1 MLAERLQVSGDLM
14 NVSPF
19 QTAKKVKN
27 CNDGR
32 GNVCYNI
39 GRLEE
44 GGMKKKIIPIVIA
57 IVLIIIIGGVTFG
70 SKILEKYSYSKERA
84 DLNAYYGITGS
95 QEAAI
100 VLQDEIV
107 EEKAKIAD
115 GICYLDMATVH
126 KYLNDRFYVDA
137 GEGLLLYTLPEDIVK
152 NSIGSSVKETAQGS
166 EELGYTAA
174 MWEGDTLYVA
184 LDYIKQYTN
193 FSYQLFTDPYRIQL
207 TTEWP
212 SYEVAA
218 ISKNTQ
224 VRVKGGVKSE
234 ILTDVQKGDQVVVL
248 EQMETWSKVKT
259 ADSVIGYVENKR
271 LTGIRSE
278 QPIPVN
284 DYQEPE
290 YTSLTRDHK
299 INLGWHVV
307 ASAAGND
314 TFNSVTANA
323 KNLNVIAPTWFKL
336 CDNEGGYTSFASTDY
351 VQKAH
356 DRGLEVWA
364 LIENIEYK
372 DSISMYEILSSTTT
386 RQKLIDSL
394 MNDLINY
401 GIDGINVDFEQL
413 SMDCGEHFIEFI
425 RELSV
430 ACRKNGKVLS
440 VDNYVPRDFNDYYDR
455 EEQGIVADY
464 VIVMG
469 YDEHYAGSKEA
480 GSVASIDYVED
491 GIAQTVNEVPA
502 EKVINAVPFYTRI
515 WETTGDGIS
524 SQAVDMATAEQ
535 FISNHSITTEW
546 DETTCQNYGE
556 YISGDSRYQV
566 WLEDEDSIRVKLN
579 VMENYGIGGVA
590 EWRLGFEK
598 PEIWDV
604 IGEYLDK

>member
-1 MLAERLQVSGDLM
+1 
-14 NVSPF
+14 
-19 QTAKKVKN
+19 
-27 CNDGR
+27 
-32 GNVCYNI
+32 
-39 GRLEE
+39 
-44 GGMKKKIIPIVIA
+44 MKKKIIPIVIA

-70 SKILEKYSYSKERA
+70 SRILEKYSYSKERA

-107 EEKAKIAD
+107 EEKARISD
-115 GICYLDMATVH
+115 GICYLDMATIH
-126 KYLNDRFYVDA
+126 KYLNDRFYVDG
-137 GEGLLLYTLPEDIVK
+137 GEGLLLYTLPEDIVR

-174 MWEGDTLYVA
+174 IWEGDTLYVA

-212 SYEVAA
+212 SYEVAS
-218 ISKNTQ
+218 ICKNTQ

-234 ILTDVQKGDQVVVL
+234 ILTDVQKGDQVSVL

-278 QPIPVN
+278 QPIPVT

-307 ASAAGND
+307 ASAGGND

-323 KNLNVIAPTWFKL
+323 GNLNVISPTWFKL
-336 CDNEGGYTSFASTDY
+336 CDNEGGYTSFASADY

-394 MNDLINY
+394 MNDLITY

-413 SMDCGEHFIEFI
+413 SMDCGEHFVEFI

-455 EEQGIVADY
+455 KEQGIVADY

-491 GIAQTVNEVPA
+491 GIAQTVKEVPA
-502 EKVINAVPFYTRI
+502 EKVINAIPFYTRI

-524 SQAVDMATAEQ
+524 SQAVDMVTAEQ
-535 FISNHSITTEW
+535 FISNHGITAEW

-556 YISGDSRYQV
+556 YTSGDSRYQV
-566 WLEDEDSIRVKLN
+566 WLEDADSIKVKLN

>member
-1 MLAERLQVSGDLM
+1 
-14 NVSPF
+14 
-19 QTAKKVKN
+19 
-27 CNDGR
+27 
-32 GNVCYNI
+32 
-39 GRLEE
+39 
-44 GGMKKKIIPIVIA
+44 MKKKIIPIVIA

-70 SKILEKYSYSKERA
+70 SRILEKYSYSKERA

-107 EEKAKIAD
+107 EEKAMISD
-115 GICYLDMATVH
+115 GICYLDMATIH
-126 KYLNDRFYVDA
+126 KYLNDRFYVDG
-137 GEGLLLYTLPEDIVK
+137 GEGLLLYTLPEDIVR

-174 MWEGDTLYVA
+174 IWEGDTLYVA

-212 SYEVAA
+212 SYEVAS

-234 ILTDVQKGDQVVVL
+234 ILTDVQKGGQVSVL

-278 QPIPVN
+278 QPIPVT

-307 ASAAGND
+307 ASAGGND

-323 KNLNVIAPTWFKL
+323 GNLNVISPTWFKL
-336 CDNEGGYTSFASTDY
+336 CDNEGGYTSFASADY

-394 MNDLINY
+394 MNDLITY

-413 SMDCGEHFIEFI
+413 SMDCGEHFVEFI

-455 EEQGIVADY
+455 KEQGIVADY

-491 GIAQTVNEVPA
+491 GIAQTVKEVPA
-502 EKVINAVPFYTRI
+502 EKVINAIPFYTRI

-524 SQAVDMATAEQ
+524 SQAVDMVTAEQ
-535 FISNHSITTEW
+535 FISNHGITAEW

-556 YISGDSRYQV
+556 YTSGDSRYQV
-566 WLEDEDSIRVKLN
+566 WLEDADSIKVKLN

>member
-1 MLAERLQVSGDLM
+1 
-14 NVSPF
+14 
-19 QTAKKVKN
+19 
-27 CNDGR
+27 
-32 GNVCYNI
+32 
-39 GRLEE
+39 
-44 GGMKKKIIPIVIA
+44 MKKKIIPIVIA

-70 SKILEKYSYSKERA
+70 SRILEKYSYSKERA

-107 EEKAKIAD
+107 EEKARISD
-115 GICYLDMATVH
+115 GICYLDMATIH
-126 KYLNDRFYVDA
+126 KYLNDRFYVDG
-137 GEGLLLYTLPEDIVK
+137 GEGLLLYTLPEDIVR

-174 MWEGDTLYVA
+174 IWEGDTLYVA

-212 SYEVAA
+212 SYEVAS

-234 ILTDVQKGDQVVVL
+234 ILTDVQKGDQVSVL

-278 QPIPVN
+278 QPIPVT

-307 ASAAGND
+307 ASAGGND

-323 KNLNVIAPTWFKL
+323 GNLNVISPTWFKL
-336 CDNEGGYTSFASTDY
+336 CDNEGGYTSFASADY

-394 MNDLINY
+394 MNDLITY

-413 SMDCGEHFIEFI
+413 SMDCGEHFVEFI
-425 RELSV
+425 RELSA

-440 VDNYVPRDFNDYYDR
+440 VDNYVPRDFNDR
-455 EEQGIVADY
+455 KEQGIVADY

-491 GIAQTVNEVPA
+491 GIAQTVKEVPA
-502 EKVINAVPFYTRI
+502 EKVINAIPFYTRI

-524 SQAVDMATAEQ
+524 SQAVDMVTAEQ
-535 FISNHSITTEW
+535 FISNHSITAEW

-556 YISGDSRYQV
+556 YTSGDSRYQV
-566 WLEDEDSIRVKLN
+566 WLEDADSIKVKLN

>member
-1 MLAERLQVSGDLM
+1 
-14 NVSPF
+14 
-19 QTAKKVKN
+19 
-27 CNDGR
+27 
-32 GNVCYNI
+32 
-39 GRLEE
+39 
-44 GGMKKKIIPIVIA
+44 MKKKIIPIVIA

-70 SKILEKYSYSKERA
+70 SRILEKYSYSKERA

-107 EEKAKIAD
+107 EEKGRISD
-115 GICYLDMATVH
+115 GICYLDIATIH
-126 KYLNDRFYVDA
+126 KYLNDRFYVDG
-137 GEGLLLYTLPEDIVK
+137 GEGLLLYTLPEDIVR

-174 MWEGDTLYVA
+174 IWEGDILYVA

-212 SYEVAA
+212 SYEVAS

-234 ILTDVQKGDQVVVL
+234 ILTDVQKGDQVSVL

-278 QPIPVN
+278 QPIPVT

-307 ASAAGND
+307 ASAGGND

-323 KNLNVIAPTWFKL
+323 GNLNVISPTWFKL
-336 CDNEGGYTSFASTDY
+336 CDNEGGYTSFASADY

-394 MNDLINY
+394 MNDLITY

-413 SMDCGEHFIEFI
+413 SMDCGEHFVEFI

-455 EEQGIVADY
+455 KEQGIVADY

-491 GIAQTVNEVPA
+491 GIAQTVKEVPA
-502 EKVINAVPFYTRI
+502 EKVINAIPFYTRI

-524 SQAVDMATAEQ
+524 SQAVDMVTAEQ
-535 FISNHSITTEW
+535 FISNHGITAEW

-556 YISGDSRYQV
+556 YTSGDSRYQV
-566 WLEDEDSIRVKLN
+566 WLEDADSIKVKLN

>member
-1 MLAERLQVSGDLM
+1 
-14 NVSPF
+14 
-19 QTAKKVKN
+19 
-27 CNDGR
+27 
-32 GNVCYNI
+32 
-39 GRLEE
+39 
-44 GGMKKKIIPIVIA
+44 MKKKIIPIVIA

-70 SKILEKYSYSKERA
+70 SRILEKYSYSKERA

-107 EEKAKIAD
+107 EEKARISD
-115 GICYLDMATVH
+115 GICYLDMATIH
-126 KYLNDRFYVDA
+126 KYLNDRFYVDG
-137 GEGLLLYTLPEDIVK
+137 GEGLLLYTLPEDIVR

-174 MWEGDTLYVA
+174 IWEGDTLYVA

-212 SYEVAA
+212 SYEVAS

-234 ILTDVQKGDQVVVL
+234 ILTDVQKGDQVSVL

-278 QPIPVN
+278 QPIPVT

-307 ASAAGND
+307 ASAGGND

-323 KNLNVIAPTWFKL
+323 GNLNVISPTWFKL
-336 CDNEGGYTSFASTDY
+336 CDNEGGYTSFASADY

-364 LIENIEYK
+364 LIENIENK

-394 MNDLINY
+394 MNDLITY

-413 SMDCGEHFIEFI
+413 SMDCGEHFVEFI

-455 EEQGIVADY
+455 KEQGIVADY

-491 GIAQTVNEVPA
+491 GIAQTVKEVPA
-502 EKVINAVPFYTRI
+502 EKVINAIPFYTRI

-524 SQAVDMATAEQ
+524 SQAVDMVTAEQ
-535 FISNHSITTEW
+535 FISNHGITAEW

-556 YISGDSRYQV
+556 YTSGDSRYQV
-566 WLEDEDSIRVKLN
+566 WLEDADSIRVKLN

>member
-1 MLAERLQVSGDLM
+1 
-14 NVSPF
+14 
-19 QTAKKVKN
+19 
-27 CNDGR
+27 
-32 GNVCYNI
+32 
-39 GRLEE
+39 
-44 GGMKKKIIPIVIA
+44 MKKKIIPIVIA

-70 SKILEKYSYSKERA
+70 SRILEKYSYSKERA

-107 EEKAKIAD
+107 EEKARISD
-115 GICYLDMATVH
+115 DICYLDIATIH
-126 KYLNDRFYVDA
+126 KYLNDRFYVDG
-137 GEGLLLYTLPEDIVK
+137 GEGLLLYTLPEDIVR

-174 MWEGDTLYVA
+174 IWEGDTLYVA

-212 SYEVAA
+212 SYEVAS

-234 ILTDVQKGDQVVVL
+234 ILTDVQKGDQVSVL

-278 QPIPVN
+278 QPIPVT

-307 ASAAGND
+307 ASAGGND

-323 KNLNVIAPTWFKL
+323 GNLNVISPTWFKL
-336 CDNEGGYTSFASTDY
+336 CDNEGGYTSFASADY

-394 MNDLINY
+394 MNDLITY

-413 SMDCGEHFIEFI
+413 SMDCGEHFVEFI
-425 RELSV
+425 RELSA

-455 EEQGIVADY
+455 KEQGIVADY

-491 GIAQTVNEVPA
+491 GIAQTVKEVPA
-502 EKVINAVPFYTRI
+502 EKVINAIPFYTRI

-524 SQAVDMATAEQ
+524 SQAVDMVTAEQ
-535 FISNHSITTEW
+535 FISNHGITAEW

-556 YISGDSRYQV
+556 YTSGDSRYQV
-566 WLEDEDSIRVKLN
+566 WLEDADSIKVKLN

>member
-1 MLAERLQVSGDLM
+1 
-14 NVSPF
+14 
-19 QTAKKVKN
+19 
-27 CNDGR
+27 
-32 GNVCYNI
+32 
-39 GRLEE
+39 
-44 GGMKKKIIPIVIA
+44 MKKKIIPIVIA

-70 SKILEKYSYSKERA
+70 SRILEKYSYSKERA

-107 EEKAKIAD
+107 EEKARISD
-115 GICYLDMATVH
+115 GICYLDIATIH
-126 KYLNDRFYVDA
+126 KYLNDRFYVDG
-137 GEGLLLYTLPEDIVK
+137 GEGLLLYTLPEDIVR

-174 MWEGDTLYVA
+174 IWEGDTLYVA

-212 SYEVAA
+212 SYEVAS

-234 ILTDVQKGDQVVVL
+234 ILTDVQKGDQVSVL

-278 QPIPVN
+278 QPIPVT

-307 ASAAGND
+307 ASAGGND

-323 KNLNVIAPTWFKL
+323 ENLNVISPTWFKL
-336 CDNEGGYTSFASTDY
+336 CDNEGGYTSFASADY

-394 MNDLINY
+394 MNDLITY

-413 SMDCGEHFIEFI
+413 SMDCGEHFVEFI
-425 RELSV
+425 RELSA

-455 EEQGIVADY
+455 KEQGIVADY
-464 VIVMG
+464 VIIMG

-491 GIAQTVNEVPA
+491 GIAQTVKEVPA
-502 EKVINAVPFYTRI
+502 EKVINAIPFYTRI

-524 SQAVDMATAEQ
+524 SQAVDMVTAEQ
-535 FISNHSITTEW
+535 FISNHGITAEW

-556 YISGDSRYQV
+556 YTSGDSRYQV
-566 WLEDEDSIRVKLN
+566 WLEDADSIKVKLN

-598 PEIWDV
+598 PEIWNV

>member
-1 MLAERLQVSGDLM
+1 
-14 NVSPF
+14 
-19 QTAKKVKN
+19 
-27 CNDGR
+27 
-32 GNVCYNI
+32 
-39 GRLEE
+39 
-44 GGMKKKIIPIVIA
+44 MKKKIIPIVIA

-70 SKILEKYSYSKERA
+70 SRILEKYSYSKERA

-107 EEKAKIAD
+107 EEKARISD
-115 GICYLDMATVH
+115 GICYLDIATIH
-126 KYLNDRFYVDA
+126 KYLNDRFYVDG
-137 GEGLLLYTLPEDIVK
+137 GEGLLLYTLPEDIVR

-174 MWEGDTLYVA
+174 IWEGDTLYVA
-184 LDYIKQYTN
+184 IDYIKQYTN

-212 SYEVAA
+212 SYEVAS

-234 ILTDVQKGDQVVVL
+234 ILTDVQKGDQVSVL

-278 QPIPVN
+278 QPIPVT

-307 ASAAGND
+307 ASAGGND

-323 KNLNVIAPTWFKL
+323 GNLNVISPTWFKL
-336 CDNEGGYTSFASTDY
+336 CDNEGGYTSFASADY

-356 DRGLEVWA
+356 DRGLEVWV

-394 MNDLINY
+394 MNDLITY

-413 SMDCGEHFIEFI
+413 SMDCGEHFVEFI

-455 EEQGIVADY
+455 KEQGIVADY

-491 GIAQTVNEVPA
+491 GIAQTVKEVPA
-502 EKVINAVPFYTRI
+502 EKVINAIPFYTRI

-524 SQAVDMATAEQ
+524 SQAVDMVTAEQ
-535 FISNHSITTEW
+535 FISNHGITAEW

-556 YISGDSRYQV
+556 YTSGDSRYQV
-566 WLEDEDSIRVKLN
+566 WLEDADSIKVKLN

>member
-1 MLAERLQVSGDLM
+1 
-14 NVSPF
+14 
-19 QTAKKVKN
+19 
-27 CNDGR
+27 
-32 GNVCYNI
+32 
-39 GRLEE
+39 
-44 GGMKKKIIPIVIA
+44 MKKKIIPIVIA

-70 SKILEKYSYSKERA
+70 SRMLEKYSYSKERA

-107 EEKAKIAD
+107 EEKARISD
-115 GICYLDMATVH
+115 GICYLDIATIH
-126 KYLNDRFYVDA
+126 KYLNDRFYVDG
-137 GEGLLLYTLPEDIVK
+137 GEGLLLYTLPEDIVR

-174 MWEGDTLYVA
+174 IWEGDTLYVA

-212 SYEVAA
+212 SYEVAS

-224 VRVKGGVKSE
+224 VRVKGGIKSE
-234 ILTDVQKGDQVVVL
+234 ILTDVQKGDQVSVL

-278 QPIPVN
+278 QPIPVT

-307 ASAAGND
+307 ASAGGND

-323 KNLNVIAPTWFKL
+323 GNLNVISPTWFKL
-336 CDNEGGYTSFASTDY
+336 CDNEGGYTSFASADY

-394 MNDLINY
+394 MNDLITY

-413 SMDCGEHFIEFI
+413 SMDCGEHFVEFI

-455 EEQGIVADY
+455 KEQGIVADY

-491 GIAQTVNEVPA
+491 GIAQTVKEVPA
-502 EKVINAVPFYTRI
+502 EKVINAIPFYTRI

-524 SQAVDMATAEQ
+524 SQAVDMVTAEQ
-535 FISNHSITTEW
+535 FISNHGITAEW

-556 YISGDSRYQV
+556 YTSGDSRYQV
-566 WLEDEDSIRVKLN
+566 WLEDADSIKVKLN

>member
-1 MLAERLQVSGDLM
+1 
-14 NVSPF
+14 
-19 QTAKKVKN
+19 
-27 CNDGR
+27 
-32 GNVCYNI
+32 
-39 GRLEE
+39 
-44 GGMKKKIIPIVIA
+44 MKKKIIPIVIA

-70 SKILEKYSYSKERA
+70 SRILEKYSYSKERA

-107 EEKAKIAD
+107 EEKARISD
-115 GICYLDMATVH
+115 GICYLDMATIH
-126 KYLNDRFYVDA
+126 KYLNDRFYVDE
-137 GEGLLLYTLPEDIVK
+137 GEGLLLYTLPEDIVR

-174 MWEGDTLYVA
+174 IWEGDTLYVA

-212 SYEVAA
+212 SYEVAS

-234 ILTDVQKGDQVVVL
+234 ILTDVQKGDQVSVL

-278 QPIPVN
+278 QPIPVT

-307 ASAAGND
+307 ASAGGND

-323 KNLNVIAPTWFKL
+323 ENLNVISPTWFKL
-336 CDNEGGYTSFASTDY
+336 CDNEGGYTSFASADY

-394 MNDLINY
+394 MNDLITY

-413 SMDCGEHFIEFI
+413 SMDCGEHFVEFI
-425 RELSV
+425 RELSA

-455 EEQGIVADY
+455 KEQGIVADY

-491 GIAQTVNEVPA
+491 GIAQTVKEVPA
-502 EKVINAVPFYTRI
+502 EKVINAIPFYTRI

-524 SQAVDMATAEQ
+524 SQAVDMVTAEQ
-535 FISNHSITTEW
+535 FISNHGITAEW

-556 YISGDSRYQV
+556 YTSGDSRYQV
-566 WLEDEDSIRVKLN
+566 WLEDADSIKVKLN

>member
-1 MLAERLQVSGDLM
+1 
-14 NVSPF
+14 
-19 QTAKKVKN
+19 
-27 CNDGR
+27 
-32 GNVCYNI
+32 
-39 GRLEE
+39 
-44 GGMKKKIIPIVIA
+44 MKKKIIPIVIA

-70 SKILEKYSYSKERA
+70 SRILEKYSYSKERA

-107 EEKAKIAD
+107 EEKARISD
-115 GICYLDMATVH
+115 GICYLDMATIH
-126 KYLNDRFYVDA
+126 KYLNDRFYVDG
-137 GEGLLLYTLPEDIVK
+137 GEGLLLYTLPEDIVR

-174 MWEGDTLYVA
+174 IWEGDTLYVA

-212 SYEVAA
+212 SYEVAS

-234 ILTDVQKGDQVVVL
+234 ILTDVQKGDQVSVL

-278 QPIPVN
+278 QPIPVT

-307 ASAAGND
+307 ASAGGND

-323 KNLNVIAPTWFKL
+323 GNLNVISPTWFKL
-336 CDNEGGYTSFASTDY
+336 CDNEGGYTSFASADY

-394 MNDLINY
+394 MNDLITY

-413 SMDCGEHFIEFI
+413 SMDCGEHFVEFI

-455 EEQGIVADY
+455 KEQGIVADY

-491 GIAQTVNEVPA
+491 GIAQTVKEVPA
-502 EKVINAVPFYTRI
+502 EKVINAIPFYTRI
-515 WETTGDGIS
+515 WETTGDGII
-524 SQAVDMATAEQ
+524 SQAVDMVTAEQ
-535 FISNHSITTEW
+535 FISNHGITAEW

-556 YISGDSRYQV
+556 YTSGDSRYQV
-566 WLEDEDSIRVKLN
+566 WLEDADSIKVKLN

>member
-1 MLAERLQVSGDLM
+1 
-14 NVSPF
+14 
-19 QTAKKVKN
+19 
-27 CNDGR
+27 
-32 GNVCYNI
+32 
-39 GRLEE
+39 
-44 GGMKKKIIPIVIA
+44 MKKKIIPIVIA

-70 SKILEKYSYSKERA
+70 SRMLEKYSYSKERA

-107 EEKAKIAD
+107 EEKARISD
-115 GICYLDMATVH
+115 GICYLDMATIH
-126 KYLNDRFYVDA
+126 KYLNDRFYVDG
-137 GEGLLLYTLPEDIVK
+137 GEGLLLYTLPEDIVR

-174 MWEGDTLYVA
+174 IWEGDTLYVA

-212 SYEVAA
+212 SYEVAS

-234 ILTDVQKGDQVVVL
+234 ILTDVQKGDQVSVL

-278 QPIPVN
+278 QPIPVT

-307 ASAAGND
+307 ASAGGND

-323 KNLNVIAPTWFKL
+323 GNLNVISPTWFKL
-336 CDNEGGYTSFASTDY
+336 CDNEGGYTSFASADY

-394 MNDLINY
+394 MNDLITY

-413 SMDCGEHFIEFI
+413 SMDCGEHFVEFI
-425 RELSV
+425 RELSA

-455 EEQGIVADY
+455 KEQGIVADY

-491 GIAQTVNEVPA
+491 GIAQTVKEVPA
-502 EKVINAVPFYTRI
+502 EKVINAIPFYTRI

-524 SQAVDMATAEQ
+524 SQAVDMVTAEQ
-535 FISNHSITTEW
+535 FISNHGITAEW

-556 YISGDSRYQV
+556 YTSGDSRYQV
-566 WLEDEDSIRVKLN
+566 WLEDADSIKVKLN

>member
-1 MLAERLQVSGDLM
+1 
-14 NVSPF
+14 
-19 QTAKKVKN
+19 
-27 CNDGR
+27 
-32 GNVCYNI
+32 
-39 GRLEE
+39 
-44 GGMKKKIIPIVIA
+44 MKKKIIPIVIA

-70 SKILEKYSYSKERA
+70 SRILEKYSYSKERA

-107 EEKAKIAD
+107 EEKARISD
-115 GICYLDMATVH
+115 GICYLDMATIH
-126 KYLNDRFYVDA
+126 KYLNDRFYVDG
-137 GEGLLLYTLPEDIVK
+137 GEGLLLYTLPEDIVR

-174 MWEGDTLYVA
+174 IWEGDTLYVA

-212 SYEVAA
+212 SYEVAS

-234 ILTDVQKGDQVVVL
+234 ILTDVQKGDQVSVL

-278 QPIPVN
+278 QPIPVT

-307 ASAAGND
+307 ASAGGND

-323 KNLNVIAPTWFKL
+323 ENLNVISPTWFKL
-336 CDNEGGYTSFASTDY
+336 CDNEGGYTSFASADY

-372 DSISMYEILSSTTT
+372 DSISMYEILSSTTI

-394 MNDLINY
+394 MNDLITY

-413 SMDCGEHFIEFI
+413 SMDCGEHFVEFI
-425 RELSV
+425 RELSA

-455 EEQGIVADY
+455 KEQGIVADY

-491 GIAQTVNEVPA
+491 GIAQTVKEVPA
-502 EKVINAVPFYTRI
+502 EKVINAIPFYTRI

-524 SQAVDMATAEQ
+524 SQAVDMATAEL
-535 FISNHSITTEW
+535 FISNHGITAEW

-556 YISGDSRYQV
+556 YTSGDSRYQV
-566 WLEDEDSIRVKLN
+566 WLEDADSIKVKLN

>member
-1 MLAERLQVSGDLM
+1 
-14 NVSPF
+14 
-19 QTAKKVKN
+19 
-27 CNDGR
+27 
-32 GNVCYNI
+32 
-39 GRLEE
+39 
-44 GGMKKKIIPIVIA
+44 MKKKIIPIVIA

-70 SKILEKYSYSKERA
+70 SRILEKYSYSKERA

-107 EEKAKIAD
+107 EEKARISD
-115 GICYLDMATVH
+115 GICYLDMATIH
-126 KYLNDRFYVDA
+126 KYLNDRFYVDE
-137 GEGLLLYTLPEDIVK
+137 GEGLLLYTLPEDIVR

-174 MWEGDTLYVA
+174 IWEGDTLYVA

-212 SYEVAA
+212 SYEVAS

-234 ILTDVQKGDQVVVL
+234 ILTDVQKGDQVSVL

-278 QPIPVN
+278 QPIPVT

-307 ASAAGND
+307 ASAGGND

-323 KNLNVIAPTWFKL
+323 ENLNVISPTWFKL
-336 CDNEGGYTSFASTDY
+336 CDNEGGYTSFASADY

-394 MNDLINY
+394 MNDLITY

-413 SMDCGEHFIEFI
+413 SMDCGEHFVEFI
-425 RELSV
+425 RELSA

-455 EEQGIVADY
+455 KEQGIVADY

-469 YDEHYAGSKEA
+469 YDEHYAGSKEV

-491 GIAQTVNEVPA
+491 GIAQTVKEVPA
-502 EKVINAVPFYTRI
+502 EKVINAIPFYTRI

-524 SQAVDMATAEQ
+524 SQAVDMVTAEQ
-535 FISNHSITTEW
+535 FISNHGITAEW

-556 YISGDSRYQV
+556 YTSGDSRYQV
-566 WLEDEDSIRVKLN
+566 WLEDADSIKVKLN

-598 PEIWDV
+598 PEIWGV

>member
-1 MLAERLQVSGDLM
+1 
-14 NVSPF
+14 
-19 QTAKKVKN
+19 
-27 CNDGR
+27 
-32 GNVCYNI
+32 
-39 GRLEE
+39 
-44 GGMKKKIIPIVIA
+44 MKKKIIPIVIA

-70 SKILEKYSYSKERA
+70 SRILEKYSYSKERA

-107 EEKAKIAD
+107 EEKGRISD
-115 GICYLDMATVH
+115 GICYLDIATIH
-126 KYLNDRFYVDA
+126 KYLNDRFYVDG
-137 GEGLLLYTLPEDIVK
+137 GEGLLLYTLPEDIVR

-174 MWEGDTLYVA
+174 IWEGDILYVA

-212 SYEVAA
+212 SYEVAS

-234 ILTDVQKGDQVVVL
+234 ILTDVQKGDQVSVL

-278 QPIPVN
+278 QPIPVT

-307 ASAAGND
+307 ASAGGND

-323 KNLNVIAPTWFKL
+323 GNLNVISPTWFKL
-336 CDNEGGYTSFASTDY
+336 CDNEGGYTSFASADY

-394 MNDLINY
+394 MNDLITY

-413 SMDCGEHFIEFI
+413 SMDCGEHFVEFI

-455 EEQGIVADY
+455 KEQGIVADY

-491 GIAQTVNEVPA
+491 GIAQTVKEVPA
-502 EKVINAVPFYTRI
+502 EKVINAIPFYTRI

-524 SQAVDMATAEQ
+524 SQAVDMVTAEQ
-535 FISNHSITTEW
+535 FISNHGIIAEW

-556 YISGDSRYQV
+556 YTSGDSRYQV
-566 WLEDEDSIRVKLN
+566 WLEDADSIKVKLN

>member
-1 MLAERLQVSGDLM
+1 
-14 NVSPF
+14 
-19 QTAKKVKN
+19 
-27 CNDGR
+27 
-32 GNVCYNI
+32 
-39 GRLEE
+39 
-44 GGMKKKIIPIVIA
+44 MKKKIIPIVIA

-70 SKILEKYSYSKERA
+70 SRMLEKYSYSKERA

-107 EEKAKIAD
+107 EEKARISD
-115 GICYLDMATVH
+115 GICYLDIATIH
-126 KYLNDRFYVDA
+126 KYLNDRFYVDG
-137 GEGLLLYTLPEDIVK
+137 GEGLLLYTLPEDIVR

-174 MWEGDTLYVA
+174 IWEGDTLYVA

-193 FSYQLFTDPYRIQL
+193 FSYQLFTDPYRIQF

-212 SYEVAA
+212 SYEVAS

-224 VRVKGGVKSE
+224 VRVKGGIKSE
-234 ILTDVQKGDQVVVL
+234 ILTDVQKGDQVSVL

-278 QPIPVN
+278 QPIPVT

-307 ASAAGND
+307 ASAGGND

-323 KNLNVIAPTWFKL
+323 GNLNVISPTWFKL
-336 CDNEGGYTSFASTDY
+336 CDNEGGYTSFASADY

-394 MNDLINY
+394 MNDLITY

-413 SMDCGEHFIEFI
+413 SMDCGEHFVEFI

-455 EEQGIVADY
+455 KEQGIVADY

-491 GIAQTVNEVPA
+491 GIAQTVKEVPA
-502 EKVINAVPFYTRI
+502 EKVINAIPFYTRI

-524 SQAVDMATAEQ
+524 SQAVDMVTAEQ
-535 FISNHSITTEW
+535 FISNHGITAEW

-556 YISGDSRYQV
+556 YTSGDSRYQV
-566 WLEDEDSIRVKLN
+566 WLEDADSIKVKLN

>member
-1 MLAERLQVSGDLM
+1 
-14 NVSPF
+14 
-19 QTAKKVKN
+19 
-27 CNDGR
+27 
-32 GNVCYNI
+32 
-39 GRLEE
+39 
-44 GGMKKKIIPIVIA
+44 MKKKIIPIVIA
-57 IVLIIIIGGVTFG
+57 IVLIIIIGGVTLG
-70 SKILEKYSYSKERA
+70 SRILEKYSYSKERA

-107 EEKAKIAD
+107 EEKARISD
-115 GICYLDMATVH
+115 GICYLDMATIH
-126 KYLNDRFYVDA
+126 KYLNDRFYVDG
-137 GEGLLLYTLPEDIVK
+137 GEGLLLYTLPEDIVR

-166 EELGYTAA
+166 EELGYTVAI
-174 MWEGDTLYVA
+174 WEGDTLYVA

-212 SYEVAA
+212 SYEVAS

-234 ILTDVQKGDQVVVL
+234 ILTDVQKGDQVSVL

-278 QPIPVN
+278 QPIPVT

-307 ASAAGND
+307 ASAGGND

-323 KNLNVIAPTWFKL
+323 GNLNVISPTWFKL
-336 CDNEGGYTSFASTDY
+336 CDNEGGYTSFASADY

-394 MNDLINY
+394 MNDLITY

-413 SMDCGEHFIEFI
+413 SMDCGEHFVEFI
-425 RELSV
+425 RELSA

-455 EEQGIVADY
+455 KEQGIVADY

-491 GIAQTVNEVPA
+491 GIAQTVKEVPA
-502 EKVINAVPFYTRI
+502 EKVINAIPFYTRI

-524 SQAVDMATAEQ
+524 SQAVDMVTAEQ
-535 FISNHSITTEW
+535 FISNHGITAEW

-556 YISGDSRYQV
+556 YTSGDSRYQV
-566 WLEDEDSIRVKLN
+566 WLEDADSIKVKLN

>member
-1 MLAERLQVSGDLM
+1 
-14 NVSPF
+14 
-19 QTAKKVKN
+19 
-27 CNDGR
+27 
-32 GNVCYNI
+32 
-39 GRLEE
+39 
-44 GGMKKKIIPIVIA
+44 MKKKIIPIVIA

-70 SKILEKYSYSKERA
+70 SRILEKYSYSKERA

-107 EEKAKIAD
+107 EEKARISD
-115 GICYLDMATVH
+115 GICYLDMATIH
-126 KYLNDRFYVDA
+126 KYLNDRFYVDG
-137 GEGLLLYTLPEDIVK
+137 GEGLLLYTLPEDIVR

-174 MWEGDTLYVA
+174 IWEGDTLYVA

-212 SYEVAA
+212 SYEVAS

-234 ILTDVQKGDQVVVL
+234 ILTDVQKGDQVSVL

-278 QPIPVN
+278 QPIPVT

-299 INLGWHVV
+299 INLGWYVG
-307 ASAAGND
+307 ARAGGND

-323 KNLNVIAPTWFKL
+323 GNLNVISPTWFKL
-336 CDNEGGYTSFASTDY
+336 CDNEGGYTSFASADY

-394 MNDLINY
+394 MNDLITY

-413 SMDCGEHFIEFI
+413 SMDCGEHFVEFI

-455 EEQGIVADY
+455 KEQGIVADY

-491 GIAQTVNEVPA
+491 GIAQTVKEVPA
-502 EKVINAVPFYTRI
+502 EKVINAIPFYTRI

-524 SQAVDMATAEQ
+524 SQAVDMVTAEQ
-535 FISNHSITTEW
+535 FISNHGITAEW

-556 YISGDSRYQV
+556 YTSGDSRYQV
-566 WLEDEDSIRVKLN
+566 WLEDADSIRVKLN

>member
-1 MLAERLQVSGDLM
+1 
-14 NVSPF
+14 
-19 QTAKKVKN
+19 
-27 CNDGR
+27 
-32 GNVCYNI
+32 
-39 GRLEE
+39 
-44 GGMKKKIIPIVIA
+44 MKKKIIPIVIA

-70 SKILEKYSYSKERA
+70 SRILEKYSYSKERA

-107 EEKAKIAD
+107 EEKARISD
-115 GICYLDMATVH
+115 GICYLDMATIH
-126 KYLNDRFYVDA
+126 KYLNDRFYVDE
-137 GEGLLLYTLPEDIVK
+137 GEGLLLYTLPEDIVR

-174 MWEGDTLYVA
+174 IWEGDTLYVA

-212 SYEVAA
+212 SYEVAS

-234 ILTDVQKGDQVVVL
+234 ILTDVQKGDQVSVL

-278 QPIPVN
+278 QPIPVT

-307 ASAAGND
+307 ASAGGND

-323 KNLNVIAPTWFKL
+323 GNLNVISPTWFKL
-336 CDNEGGYTSFASTDY
+336 CDNEGGYTSFASADY

-394 MNDLINY
+394 MNDLITY

-413 SMDCGEHFIEFI
+413 SMDCGEHFVEFI
-425 RELSV
+425 RELSA

-455 EEQGIVADY
+455 KEQGIVADY

-491 GIAQTVNEVPA
+491 GIAQTVKEVPA
-502 EKVINAVPFYTRI
+502 EKVINAIPFYTRI

-524 SQAVDMATAEQ
+524 SQAVDMVTAEQ
-535 FISNHSITTEW
+535 FISNHGIAAEW

-556 YISGDSRYQV
+556 YTSGDSRYQV
-566 WLEDEDSIRVKLN
+566 WLEDADSIKVKLN

>member
-1 MLAERLQVSGDLM
+1 
-14 NVSPF
+14 
-19 QTAKKVKN
+19 
-27 CNDGR
+27 
-32 GNVCYNI
+32 
-39 GRLEE
+39 
-44 GGMKKKIIPIVIA
+44 MKKKIIPIVIA

-70 SKILEKYSYSKERA
+70 SRILEKYSYSKERA

-95 QEAAI
+95 QEVAI

-107 EEKAKIAD
+107 EEKARISD
-115 GICYLDMATVH
+115 GICYLDIATIH
-126 KYLNDRFYVDA
+126 KYLNDRFYVDG
-137 GEGLLLYTLPEDIVK
+137 GEGLLLYTLPEDIVR

-174 MWEGDTLYVA
+174 IWEGDTLYVA

-212 SYEVAA
+212 SYEVAS

-234 ILTDVQKGDQVVVL
+234 ILTDVQKGDQVSVL

-278 QPIPVN
+278 QPIPVT

-307 ASAAGND
+307 ASAGGND

-323 KNLNVIAPTWFKL
+323 GNLNVISPTWFKL
-336 CDNEGGYTSFASTDY
+336 CDNEGGYTSFASADY

-394 MNDLINY
+394 MNDLITY

-413 SMDCGEHFIEFI
+413 SMDCGEHFVEFI

-455 EEQGIVADY
+455 KEQGIVADY

-491 GIAQTVNEVPA
+491 GIAQTVKEVPA
-502 EKVINAVPFYTRI
+502 EKVINAIPFYTRI

-524 SQAVDMATAEQ
+524 SQAVDMVTAEQ
-535 FISNHSITTEW
+535 FISNHGITAEW

-556 YISGDSRYQV
+556 YTSGDSRYQV
-566 WLEDEDSIRVKLN
+566 WLEDADSIKVKLN

>member
-1 MLAERLQVSGDLM
+1 
-14 NVSPF
+14 
-19 QTAKKVKN
+19 
-27 CNDGR
+27 
-32 GNVCYNI
+32 
-39 GRLEE
+39 
-44 GGMKKKIIPIVIA
+44 MKKKIIPIVIA

-70 SKILEKYSYSKERA
+70 SRILEKYSYSKERA

-107 EEKAKIAD
+107 EEKARISD
-115 GICYLDMATVH
+115 GICYLDIATIH
-126 KYLNDRFYVDA
+126 KYLNDRFYVDE
-137 GEGLLLYTLPEDIVK
+137 GEGLLLYTLPEDIVR

-174 MWEGDTLYVA
+174 IWEGDTLYVA

-212 SYEVAA
+212 AYEVAS

-234 ILTDVQKGDQVVVL
+234 ILTDVQKGDQVSVL

-278 QPIPVN
+278 QPIPVT

-307 ASAAGND
+307 ASAGGND
-314 TFNSVTANA
+314 TFNSVTENA
-323 KNLNVIAPTWFKL
+323 ENLNVISPTWFKL
-336 CDNEGGYTSFASTDY
+336 CDNEGGYTSFASADY

-394 MNDLINY
+394 MNDLITY

-413 SMDCGEHFIEFI
+413 SMDCGEHFVEFI
-425 RELSV
+425 RELSA

-455 EEQGIVADY
+455 KEQGIVADY

-491 GIAQTVNEVPA
+491 GIAQTVKEVPA
-502 EKVINAVPFYTRI
+502 EKVINAIPFYTRI

-524 SQAVDMATAEQ
+524 SQAVDMVTAEQ
-535 FISNHSITTEW
+535 FISNHGITAEW

-556 YISGDSRYQV
+556 YTSGDSRYQV
-566 WLEDEDSIRVKLN
+566 WLEDADSIKVKLN

>member
-1 MLAERLQVSGDLM
+1 
-14 NVSPF
+14 
-19 QTAKKVKN
+19 
-27 CNDGR
+27 
-32 GNVCYNI
+32 
-39 GRLEE
+39 
-44 GGMKKKIIPIVIA
+44 MKKKIIPIVIA

-70 SKILEKYSYSKERA
+70 SRILEKYSYSKERA

-107 EEKAKIAD
+107 EEKARISD
-115 GICYLDMATVH
+115 GICYLDMATIH
-126 KYLNDRFYVDA
+126 KYLNDRFYVDE
-137 GEGLLLYTLPEDIVK
+137 GEGLLLYTLPEDIVR

-174 MWEGDTLYVA
+174 IWEGDTLYVA

-212 SYEVAA
+212 SYEVAS

-234 ILTDVQKGDQVVVL
+234 ILTDVQKGDQVSVL

-278 QPIPVN
+278 QPIPVT

-307 ASAAGND
+307 ASAGGND

-323 KNLNVIAPTWFKL
+323 GNLNVISPTWFKL
-336 CDNEGGYTSFASTDY
+336 CDNEGGYTSFASADY

-394 MNDLINY
+394 MNDLITY

-413 SMDCGEHFIEFI
+413 SMDCGEHFVEFI
-425 RELSV
+425 RELSA

-455 EEQGIVADY
+455 KEQGIVADY

-491 GIAQTVNEVPA
+491 GIAQTVKEVPA
-502 EKVINAVPFYTRI
+502 EKVINAIPFYTRI

-524 SQAVDMATAEQ
+524 SQAVDMVTAEQ
-535 FISNHSITTEW
+535 FISNHGITAEW

-556 YISGDSRYQV
+556 YTSGDSRYQV
-566 WLEDEDSIRVKLN
+566 WLEDADSIKVKLN

-598 PEIWDV
+598 PEIWGV

>member
-1 MLAERLQVSGDLM
+1 
-14 NVSPF
+14 
-19 QTAKKVKN
+19 
-27 CNDGR
+27 
-32 GNVCYNI
+32 
-39 GRLEE
+39 
-44 GGMKKKIIPIVIA
+44 MKKKIIPIVIA

-70 SKILEKYSYSKERA
+70 SRILEKYSYSKERA

-107 EEKAKIAD
+107 EEKARISD
-115 GICYLDMATVH
+115 GICYLDMATIH
-126 KYLNDRFYVDA
+126 KYLNDRFYVDG
-137 GEGLLLYTLPEDIVK
+137 GEGLLLYTLPEDIVR
-152 NSIGSSVKETAQGS
+152 NSIGSSMKETAQGS

-174 MWEGDTLYVA
+174 IWEGDTLYVA

-212 SYEVAA
+212 SYEVAS

-234 ILTDVQKGDQVVVL
+234 ILTDVQKGDQVSVL

-278 QPIPVN
+278 QPIPVT

-307 ASAAGND
+307 ASAGGND

-323 KNLNVIAPTWFKL
+323 ENLNVISPTWFKL
-336 CDNEGGYTSFASTDY
+336 CDNEGGYTSFASADY

-372 DSISMYEILSSTTT
+372 DSISMYEILSSTTI

-394 MNDLINY
+394 MNDLITY

-413 SMDCGEHFIEFI
+413 SMDCGEHFVEFI
-425 RELSV
+425 RELSA

-455 EEQGIVADY
+455 KEQGIVADY

-491 GIAQTVNEVPA
+491 GIAQTVKEVPA
-502 EKVINAVPFYTRI
+502 EKVINAIPFYTRI

-524 SQAVDMATAEQ
+524 SQAVDMATAEL
-535 FISNHSITTEW
+535 FISNHGITAEW

-556 YISGDSRYQV
+556 YTSGDSRYQV
-566 WLEDEDSIRVKLN
+566 WLEDADSITVKLN

>member
-1 MLAERLQVSGDLM
+1 
-14 NVSPF
+14 
-19 QTAKKVKN
+19 
-27 CNDGR
+27 
-32 GNVCYNI
+32 
-39 GRLEE
+39 
-44 GGMKKKIIPIVIA
+44 MKKKIIPIVIA

-70 SKILEKYSYSKERA
+70 SRILEKYSYSKERA

-107 EEKAKIAD
+107 EEKARISD
-115 GICYLDMATVH
+115 GICYLDMATIH
-126 KYLNDRFYVDA
+126 KYLNDRFYVDG
-137 GEGLLLYTLPEDIVK
+137 GEGLLLYTLPEDIVR

-174 MWEGDTLYVA
+174 IWEGDTLYVA

-212 SYEVAA
+212 SYEVAS

-234 ILTDVQKGDQVVVL
+234 ILTDVQKGDQVSVL

-278 QPIPVN
+278 QPIPVT

-307 ASAAGND
+307 ASAGGND

-323 KNLNVIAPTWFKL
+323 GNLNVISPTWFKL
-336 CDNEGGYTSFASTDY
+336 CDNEGGYTSFASADY

-394 MNDLINY
+394 MNDLITY

-413 SMDCGEHFIEFI
+413 SMDCGEHFVEFI
-425 RELSV
+425 RELSA

-455 EEQGIVADY
+455 KEQGIVADY

-491 GIAQTVNEVPA
+491 GIAQTVKEVPA
-502 EKVINAVPFYTRI
+502 EKVINAIPFYTRI

-524 SQAVDMATAEQ
+524 SQAVDMVTAEQ
-535 FISNHSITTEW
+535 FISNHSITAEW

-556 YISGDSRYQV
+556 YTSGDSRYQV
-566 WLEDEDSIRVKLN
+566 WLEDADSIKVKLN

>member
-1 MLAERLQVSGDLM
+1 
-14 NVSPF
+14 
-19 QTAKKVKN
+19 
-27 CNDGR
+27 
-32 GNVCYNI
+32 
-39 GRLEE
+39 
-44 GGMKKKIIPIVIA
+44 MKKKIIPIVIA

-70 SKILEKYSYSKERA
+70 SRILEKYSYSKERA

-107 EEKAKIAD
+107 EEKARISD
-115 GICYLDMATVH
+115 GICYLDMATIH
-126 KYLNDRFYVDA
+126 KYLNDRFYVDE
-137 GEGLLLYTLPEDIVK
+137 GEGLLLYTLPEDIVR

-174 MWEGDTLYVA
+174 IWEGDTLYVA

-212 SYEVAA
+212 SYEVAS

-234 ILTDVQKGDQVVVL
+234 ILTDVQKGDQVSVL

-278 QPIPVN
+278 QPIPVT

-307 ASAAGND
+307 ASAGGND

-323 KNLNVIAPTWFKL
+323 ENLNVISPTWFKL
-336 CDNEGGYTSFASTDY
+336 CNNEGGYTSFASADY

-372 DSISMYEILSSTTT
+372 DSISMYEILSSTTI

-394 MNDLINY
+394 MNDLITY

-413 SMDCGEHFIEFI
+413 SMDCGEHFVEFI
-425 RELSV
+425 RELSA

-455 EEQGIVADY
+455 KEQGIVADY

-491 GIAQTVNEVPA
+491 GIAQTVKEVPA
-502 EKVINAVPFYTRI
+502 EKVINAIPFYTRI

-524 SQAVDMATAEQ
+524 SQAVDMVTAEQ
-535 FISNHSITTEW
+535 FISNHGITAEW

-556 YISGDSRYQV
+556 YTSGDSRYQV
-566 WLEDEDSIRVKLN
+566 WLEDADSIKVKLN

-598 PEIWDV
+598 PEIWGV

>member
-1 MLAERLQVSGDLM
+1 
-14 NVSPF
+14 
-19 QTAKKVKN
+19 
-27 CNDGR
+27 
-32 GNVCYNI
+32 
-39 GRLEE
+39 
-44 GGMKKKIIPIVIA
+44 MKKKIIPIVIA

-70 SKILEKYSYSKERA
+70 SRILEKYSYSKERA

-107 EEKAKIAD
+107 EEKGRISD
-115 GICYLDMATVH
+115 GICYLDIATIH
-126 KYLNDRFYVDA
+126 KYLNDRFYVDG
-137 GEGLLLYTLPEDIVK
+137 GEGLLLYTLPEDIVR

-174 MWEGDTLYVA
+174 IWEGDTLYVA

-212 SYEVAA
+212 SYEVAS

-234 ILTDVQKGDQVVVL
+234 ILTDVQKGDQVSVL

-271 LTGIRSE
+271 LTSIRSE
-278 QPIPVN
+278 QPIPVT

-307 ASAAGND
+307 ASAGGND

-323 KNLNVIAPTWFKL
+323 GNLNVISPTWFKL
-336 CDNEGGYTSFASTDY
+336 CDNEGGYTSFASADY

-394 MNDLINY
+394 MNDLITY

-413 SMDCGEHFIEFI
+413 SMDCGEHFVEFI
-425 RELSV
+425 RELSA

-455 EEQGIVADY
+455 KEQGIVADY

-491 GIAQTVNEVPA
+491 GIAQTVKEVPA
-502 EKVINAVPFYTRI
+502 EKVINAIPFYTRI

-524 SQAVDMATAEQ
+524 SQAVDMVTAEQ
-535 FISNHSITTEW
+535 FISNHSITAEW

-556 YISGDSRYQV
+556 YTSGDSRYQV
-566 WLEDEDSIRVKLN
+566 WLEDADSIKVKLN

>member
-1 MLAERLQVSGDLM
+1 
-14 NVSPF
+14 
-19 QTAKKVKN
+19 
-27 CNDGR
+27 
-32 GNVCYNI
+32 
-39 GRLEE
+39 
-44 GGMKKKIIPIVIA
+44 MKKKIIPIVIA

-70 SKILEKYSYSKERA
+70 SRILEKYSYSKERA

-107 EEKAKIAD
+107 EEKARISD
-115 GICYLDMATVH
+115 GICYLDMATIH
-126 KYLNDRFYVDA
+126 KYLNDRFYVDG
-137 GEGLLLYTLPEDIVK
+137 GEGLLLYTLPEDIVR

-166 EELGYTAA
+166 EELGYTVAI
-174 MWEGDTLYVA
+174 WEGDTLYVA

-212 SYEVAA
+212 SYEVAS

-234 ILTDVQKGDQVVVL
+234 ILTDVQKGDQVSVL

-278 QPIPVN
+278 QPIPVT

-307 ASAAGND
+307 ASAGGND

-323 KNLNVIAPTWFKL
+323 KNLNVISPTWFKL
-336 CDNEGGYTSFASTDY
+336 CDNEGGYTSFASADY

-394 MNDLINY
+394 MNDLITY

-413 SMDCGEHFIEFI
+413 SMDCGEHFVEFI
-425 RELSV
+425 RELSA

-455 EEQGIVADY
+455 KEQGIVADY

-491 GIAQTVNEVPA
+491 GIAQTVKEVPA
-502 EKVINAVPFYTRI
+502 EKVINAIPFYTRI

-524 SQAVDMATAEQ
+524 SQAVDMVTAEQ
-535 FISNHSITTEW
+535 FISNHGITAEW

-556 YISGDSRYQV
+556 YTSGDSRYQV
-566 WLEDEDSIRVKLN
+566 WLEDAHSIKVKLN

>member
-1 MLAERLQVSGDLM
+1 
-14 NVSPF
+14 
-19 QTAKKVKN
+19 
-27 CNDGR
+27 
-32 GNVCYNI
+32 
-39 GRLEE
+39 
-44 GGMKKKIIPIVIA
+44 MKKKIIPIVIA

-70 SKILEKYSYSKERA
+70 SRILEKYSYSKERA

-107 EEKAKIAD
+107 EEKARISD
-115 GICYLDMATVH
+115 GICYLDMATIH
-126 KYLNDRFYVDA
+126 KYLNDRFYVDG
-137 GEGLLLYTLPEDIVK
+137 GEGLLLYTLPEDIVR

-174 MWEGDTLYVA
+174 IWEGDTLYVA

-212 SYEVAA
+212 SYEVAS

-234 ILTDVQKGDQVVVL
+234 ILTDVQKGDQVSVL

-278 QPIPVN
+278 QPIPVT

-307 ASAAGND
+307 ASAGGND

-323 KNLNVIAPTWFKL
+323 GNLNVISPTWFKL
-336 CDNEGGYTSFASTDY
+336 CDNEGGYTSFASADY

-394 MNDLINY
+394 MKDLITY

-413 SMDCGEHFIEFI
+413 SMDCGEHFVEFI

-455 EEQGIVADY
+455 KEQGIVADY

-491 GIAQTVNEVPA
+491 GIAQTVKEVPA
-502 EKVINAVPFYTRI
+502 EKVINAIPFYTRI

-524 SQAVDMATAEQ
+524 SQAVDMVTAEQ
-535 FISNHSITTEW
+535 FISNHGITAEW

-556 YISGDSRYQV
+556 YTSGDSRYQV
-566 WLEDEDSIRVKLN
+566 WLEDADSIKVKLN

>member
-1 MLAERLQVSGDLM
+1 
-14 NVSPF
+14 
-19 QTAKKVKN
+19 
-27 CNDGR
+27 
-32 GNVCYNI
+32 
-39 GRLEE
+39 
-44 GGMKKKIIPIVIA
+44 MKKKIIPIVIA

-70 SKILEKYSYSKERA
+70 SRILEKYSYSKERA

-107 EEKAKIAD
+107 EEKARISD
-115 GICYLDMATVH
+115 GICYLDMATIH
-126 KYLNDRFYVDA
+126 KYLNDRFYVDG
-137 GEGLLLYTLPEDIVK
+137 GEGLLLYTLPEDIVR

-174 MWEGDTLYVA
+174 IWEGDTLYVA

-212 SYEVAA
+212 SYEVAS

-234 ILTDVQKGDQVVVL
+234 ILTDVQKRDQVSVL

-278 QPIPVN
+278 QPIPVT

-307 ASAAGND
+307 ASAGGND

-323 KNLNVIAPTWFKL
+323 GNLNVISPTWFKL
-336 CDNEGGYTSFASTDY
+336 CDNEGGYTSFASADY

-394 MNDLINY
+394 MNDLITY

-413 SMDCGEHFIEFI
+413 SMDCGEHFVEFI

-455 EEQGIVADY
+455 KEQGIVADY

-491 GIAQTVNEVPA
+491 GIAQTVKEVPA
-502 EKVINAVPFYTRI
+502 EKVINAIPFYTRI

-524 SQAVDMATAEQ
+524 SQAVDMVTAEQ
-535 FISNHSITTEW
+535 FISNHGITAEW

-556 YISGDSRYQV
+556 YTSGDSRYQV
-566 WLEDEDSIRVKLN
+566 WLEDADSIKVKLN

>member
-1 MLAERLQVSGDLM
+1 
-14 NVSPF
+14 
-19 QTAKKVKN
+19 
-27 CNDGR
+27 
-32 GNVCYNI
+32 
-39 GRLEE
+39 
-44 GGMKKKIIPIVIA
+44 MKKKIIPIVIA

-70 SKILEKYSYSKERA
+70 SRILEKYSYSKERA
-84 DLNAYYGITGS
+84 DLNAYYGITDS

-107 EEKAKIAD
+107 EEKARISD
-115 GICYLDMATVH
+115 GICYLDMATIH
-126 KYLNDRFYVDA
+126 KYLNDRFYVDG
-137 GEGLLLYTLPEDIVK
+137 GEGLLLYTLPEDIVR

-174 MWEGDTLYVA
+174 IWEGDTLYVA

-212 SYEVAA
+212 SYEVAS

-234 ILTDVQKGDQVVVL
+234 ILTDVQKGDQVSVL

-278 QPIPVN
+278 QPIPVT

-307 ASAAGND
+307 ASAGGND

-323 KNLNVIAPTWFKL
+323 ENLNVISPTWFKL
-336 CDNEGGYTSFASTDY
+336 CDNEGGYTSFASADY

-372 DSISMYEILSSTTT
+372 DSISMYEILSSTTI

-394 MNDLINY
+394 MNDLITY

-413 SMDCGEHFIEFI
+413 SMDCGEHFVEFI
-425 RELSV
+425 RELSA

-455 EEQGIVADY
+455 KEQGIVADY

-491 GIAQTVNEVPA
+491 GIAQTVKEVPA
-502 EKVINAVPFYTRI
+502 EKVINAIPFYTRI

-524 SQAVDMATAEQ
+524 SQAVDMVTAEQ
-535 FISNHSITTEW
+535 FISNHGITAEW

-556 YISGDSRYQV
+556 YTSGDSRYQV
-566 WLEDEDSIRVKLN
+566 WLEDADSIKVKLN

-598 PEIWDV
+598 PEIWGV

>member
-1 MLAERLQVSGDLM
+1 
-14 NVSPF
+14 
-19 QTAKKVKN
+19 
-27 CNDGR
+27 
-32 GNVCYNI
+32 
-39 GRLEE
+39 
-44 GGMKKKIIPIVIA
+44 MKKKIIPIVIA

-70 SKILEKYSYSKERA
+70 SRILEKYSYSKERA

-107 EEKAKIAD
+107 EEKARISD
-115 GICYLDMATVH
+115 GICYLDMVTIH
-126 KYLNDRFYVDA
+126 KYLNDRFYVDG
-137 GEGLLLYTLPEDIVK
+137 GEGLLLYTLPEDIVR

-174 MWEGDTLYVA
+174 IWEGDTLYVA

-212 SYEVAA
+212 SYEVAS

-234 ILTDVQKGDQVVVL
+234 ILTDVQKGDQVSVL

-278 QPIPVN
+278 QPIPVT

-307 ASAAGND
+307 ASAGGND

-323 KNLNVIAPTWFKL
+323 GNLNVISPTWFKL
-336 CDNEGGYTSFASTDY
+336 CDNEGGYTSFASADY

-394 MNDLINY
+394 MNDLITY

-413 SMDCGEHFIEFI
+413 SMDCGEHFVEFI

-455 EEQGIVADY
+455 KEQGIVADY

-491 GIAQTVNEVPA
+491 GIAQTVKEVPA
-502 EKVINAVPFYTRI
+502 EKVINAIPFYTRI

-524 SQAVDMATAEQ
+524 SQAVDMVTAEQ
-535 FISNHSITTEW
+535 FISNHGITAEW

-556 YISGDSRYQV
+556 YTSGDSRYQV
-566 WLEDEDSIRVKLN
+566 WLEDADSIKVKLN

>member
-1 MLAERLQVSGDLM
+1 
-14 NVSPF
+14 
-19 QTAKKVKN
+19 
-27 CNDGR
+27 
-32 GNVCYNI
+32 
-39 GRLEE
+39 
-44 GGMKKKIIPIVIA
+44 MKKKIIPIVIA

-70 SKILEKYSYSKERA
+70 SRILEKYSYSKERA

-107 EEKAKIAD
+107 EEKGRISD
-115 GICYLDMATVH
+115 GICYLDIATIH
-126 KYLNDRFYVDA
+126 KYLNDRFYVDG
-137 GEGLLLYTLPEDIVK
+137 GEGLLLYTLPEDIVR

-174 MWEGDTLYVA
+174 IWEGDTLYVA

-212 SYEVAA
+212 SYEVAS

-234 ILTDVQKGDQVVVL
+234 ILTDVQKGDQVSVL

-278 QPIPVN
+278 QPIPVT

-307 ASAAGND
+307 ASAGGND

-323 KNLNVIAPTWFKL
+323 GNLNVISPTWFKL
-336 CDNEGGYTSFASTDY
+336 CDNEGGYTSFASADY

-394 MNDLINY
+394 MNDLITY

-413 SMDCGEHFIEFI
+413 SMDCGEHFVEFI

-455 EEQGIVADY
+455 KEQGIVADY

-491 GIAQTVNEVPA
+491 GIAQTVKEVPA
-502 EKVINAVPFYTRI
+502 EKVINAIPFYTRI

-524 SQAVDMATAEQ
+524 SQAVDMVTAEQ
-535 FISNHSITTEW
+535 FISNHGITAEW

-556 YISGDSRYQV
+556 YTSGDSRYQV
-566 WLEDEDSIRVKLN
+566 WLEDADSIKVKLN

>member
-1 MLAERLQVSGDLM
+1 
-14 NVSPF
+14 
-19 QTAKKVKN
+19 
-27 CNDGR
+27 
-32 GNVCYNI
+32 
-39 GRLEE
+39 
-44 GGMKKKIIPIVIA
+44 MKKKIIPIVIA

-70 SKILEKYSYSKERA
+70 SRILEKYSYSKERA

-107 EEKAKIAD
+107 EEKARISD
-115 GICYLDMATVH
+115 GICYLDMATIH
-126 KYLNDRFYVDA
+126 KYLNDRFYVDG
-137 GEGLLLYTLPEDIVK
+137 GEGLLLYTLPEDIVR

-174 MWEGDTLYVA
+174 TWEGDTLYVA

-212 SYEVAA
+212 SYEVAS

-234 ILTDVQKGDQVVVL
+234 ILTDVQKGDQVSVL

-278 QPIPVN
+278 QPIPVT

-307 ASAAGND
+307 ASAGGND

-323 KNLNVIAPTWFKL
+323 GNLNVISPTWFKL
-336 CDNEGGYTSFASTDY
+336 CDNEGGYTSFASADY

-394 MNDLINY
+394 MNDLITY

-413 SMDCGEHFIEFI
+413 SMDCGEHFVEFI

-455 EEQGIVADY
+455 KEQGIVADY

-491 GIAQTVNEVPA
+491 GIAQTVKEVPA
-502 EKVINAVPFYTRI
+502 EKVINAIPFYTRI

-524 SQAVDMATAEQ
+524 SQAVDMVTAEQ
-535 FISNHSITTEW
+535 FISNHGITAEW

-556 YISGDSRYQV
+556 YTSGDSRYQV
-566 WLEDEDSIRVKLN
+566 WLEDADSIKVKLN

>member
-1 MLAERLQVSGDLM
+1 
-14 NVSPF
+14 
-19 QTAKKVKN
+19 
-27 CNDGR
+27 
-32 GNVCYNI
+32 
-39 GRLEE
+39 
-44 GGMKKKIIPIVIA
+44 MKKKIIPIVIA

-70 SKILEKYSYSKERA
+70 SRILEKYSYSKERA

-107 EEKAKIAD
+107 EEKARISD
-115 GICYLDMATVH
+115 GICYLDMATIH
-126 KYLNDRFYVDA
+126 KYLNDRFYVDG
-137 GEGLLLYTLPEDIVK
+137 GEGLLLYTLPEDIVR

-174 MWEGDTLYVA
+174 IWEGDTLYVA

-212 SYEVAA
+212 SYEVAS

-234 ILTDVQKGDQVVVL
+234 ILTDVQKGDQVSVL

-278 QPIPVN
+278 QPIPVT

-307 ASAAGND
+307 ASAGGND

-323 KNLNVIAPTWFKL
+323 ENLNVISPTWFKL
-336 CDNEGGYTSFASTDY
+336 CDNEGGYTSFASADY

-394 MNDLINY
+394 MNDLITY

-413 SMDCGEHFIEFI
+413 SMDCGEHFVEFI
-425 RELSV
+425 RELSA

-455 EEQGIVADY
+455 KEQGIVADY

-491 GIAQTVNEVPA
+491 GIAQTVKEVPA
-502 EKVINAVPFYTRI
+502 EKVINAIPFYTRI

-524 SQAVDMATAEQ
+524 SQAVDMVTAEQ
-535 FISNHSITTEW
+535 FISNHGITAEW

-556 YISGDSRYQV
+556 YTSGDSRYQV
-566 WLEDEDSIRVKLN
+566 WLEDADSIKVKLN

>member
-32 GNVCYNI
+32 SNVCYNI

-234 ILTDVQKGDQVVVL
+234 ILTDVQKGDQVVIL

-259 ADSVIGYVENKR
+259 ADSMIGYVENKR

-425 RELSV
+425 MEFSV

>member
-1 MLAERLQVSGDLM
+1 
-14 NVSPF
+14 
-19 QTAKKVKN
+19 
-27 CNDGR
+27 
-32 GNVCYNI
+32 
-39 GRLEE
+39 
-44 GGMKKKIIPIVIA
+44 MKKKIIPIVIA

-70 SKILEKYSYSKERA
+70 SRILEKYSYSKERA

-107 EEKAKIAD
+107 EEKARISG
-115 GICYLDMATVH
+115 GICYLDMATIH
-126 KYLNDRFYVDA
+126 KYLNDRFYVDG
-137 GEGLLLYTLPEDIVK
+137 GEGLLLYTLPEDIVR

-174 MWEGDTLYVA
+174 IWEGDTLYVA

-212 SYEVAA
+212 SYEVAS

-234 ILTDVQKGDQVVVL
+234 ILTDVQKGDQVSVL

-278 QPIPVN
+278 QPIPVT

-307 ASAAGND
+307 ASAGGND

-323 KNLNVIAPTWFKL
+323 GNLNVISPTWFKL
-336 CDNEGGYTSFASTDY
+336 CDNEGGYTSFASADY

-394 MNDLINY
+394 MNDLITY

-413 SMDCGEHFIEFI
+413 SMDCGEHFVEFI

-455 EEQGIVADY
+455 KEQGIVADY

-491 GIAQTVNEVPA
+491 GIAQTVKEVPA
-502 EKVINAVPFYTRI
+502 EKVINAIPFYTRI

-524 SQAVDMATAEQ
+524 SQAVDMVTAEQ
-535 FISNHSITTEW
+535 FISNHGITAEW

-556 YISGDSRYQV
+556 YTSGDSRYQV
-566 WLEDEDSIRVKLN
+566 WLEDADSIRVKLN

>member
-1 MLAERLQVSGDLM
+1 
-14 NVSPF
+14 
-19 QTAKKVKN
+19 
-27 CNDGR
+27 
-32 GNVCYNI
+32 
-39 GRLEE
+39 
-44 GGMKKKIIPIVIA
+44 MKKKIIPIVIA

-70 SKILEKYSYSKERA
+70 SRILEKYSYSKERA

-107 EEKAKIAD
+107 EEKARISD
-115 GICYLDMATVH
+115 GICYLDIATIH
-126 KYLNDRFYVDA
+126 KYLNDRFYVDG
-137 GEGLLLYTLPEDIVK
+137 GEGLLLYTLPEDIVR

-174 MWEGDTLYVA
+174 TWEGDTLYVA

-212 SYEVAA
+212 SYEVAS

-234 ILTDVQKGDQVVVL
+234 ILTDVQKGDQVSVL

-278 QPIPVN
+278 QPIPVT

-307 ASAAGND
+307 ASAGGND

-323 KNLNVIAPTWFKL
+323 GNLNVISPTWFKL
-336 CDNEGGYTSFASTDY
+336 CDNEGGYTSFASADY

-394 MNDLINY
+394 MNDLITY

-413 SMDCGEHFIEFI
+413 SMDCGEHFVEFI
-425 RELSV
+425 RELSA

-455 EEQGIVADY
+455 KEQGIVADY

-491 GIAQTVNEVPA
+491 GIAQTVKEVPA
-502 EKVINAVPFYTRI
+502 EKVINAIPFYTRI

-524 SQAVDMATAEQ
+524 SQAVDMVTAEQ
-535 FISNHSITTEW
+535 FISNHSITAEW

-556 YISGDSRYQV
+556 YTSGDSRYQV
-566 WLEDEDSIRVKLN
+566 WLEDADSIKVKLN